1 MKSLPVVFRAIC
13 VTAPEIPRV
22 ARPLGRMTDQPF
34 LVLLVLISLTSPL
47 CLAAAAP
54 GDEATRERRYRRF
67 QEKRQEILLGMQ
79 ADLLAIEQSCLDL
92 GLPDAAAAVRL
103 QTAELTAAE
112 SRTSLPRLATA
123 QISENPG
130 PDDQQWQ
137 IPLRRHQTER
147 SIEMY
152 RAARDALRAGFPS
165 LAYAM
170 VGDVVRLDPDHKQAR
185 SVLGY
190 EHFVDP
196 ERKDEPLYAG
206 EWVSPFEARMRRGPE
221 PSVDH
226 ELYGWIPASD
236 VTRYEQGLRPW
247 KGDWISAAKES
258 ELRRDF
264 GNAWDVRSEHFL
276 IRTNVSREAAVRLSR
291 HLEVFHDWLQQNLAG
306 FFETPAVMRDRL
318 ENTDNRRRVR
328 KDSAPME
335 VHFFATR
342 DEYNRRVSGKVPPNI
357 ETNGL
362 YWQPDRRCYLFARPD
377 DEDLSTLFHEA
388 THQILDLHTTADRLT
403 AARARAR
410 KLRQKGT
417 TEWIL
422 CEHSNFW
429 MIEGLACYFESFTI
443 HDQGVSVGRP
453 DFVRFESARHRLLH
467 PENFYYIPFRSFFG
481 MGKEAW
487 QRHPDLPK
495 LYTQASGV
503 VHFMMHYQNGVY
515 RDDFV
520 ALLAAAYRP
529 DPTNLTAEPS
539 FEKISG
545 VKFEELDSQYR
556 LHLLDLEEQVL
567 AAEPETGQVTP

>member
-1 MKSLPVVFRAIC
+1 MKSLPVVFSAAC
-13 VTAPEIPRV
+13 VSRRGIARV
-22 ARPLGRMTDQPF
+22 AGCLHHTTRRTFSVLAI
-34 LVLLVLISLTSPL
+34 LVALTGML
-47 CLAAAAP
+47 CVAAAAT
-54 GDEATRERRYRRF
+54 GDDATRERRYRRF
-67 QEKRQEILLGMQ
+67 QEKRQEILHGMQ
-79 ADLLAIEQSCLDL
+79 SDLLAVEQWCLDREMA
-92 GLPDAAAAVRL
+92 DAAAEVRRN
-103 QTAELTAAE
+103 AEAFAEAE
-112 SRTSLPRLATA
+112 SRGSLPRLAA
-123 QISENPG
+123 APISENPSRE
-130 PDDQQWQ
+130 DQQWQ
-137 IPLRRHQTER
+137 MQLRRHQTER
-147 SIEMY
+147 GVEMY

-170 VGDVVRLDPDHKQAR
+170 VSDVVRLDADHRQAR

-190 EHFVDP
+190 EHFTDP
-196 ERKDEPLYAG
+196 ARRDEPHYSG

-221 PSVDH
+221 PKVDH

-236 VTRYEQGLRPW
+236 AARYEQGLRPW

-264 GNAWDVRSEHFL
+264 KNAWDVRSEHFL
-276 IRTNVSREAAVRLSR
+276 IRTNVSLEAAVRLSR
-291 HLEVFHDWLQQNLAG
+291 HLEIFHDWLQQNLAG

-318 ENTDNRRRVR
+318 EKTDNGRRSREHA
-328 KDSAPME
+328 APME

-342 DEYNRRVSGKVPPNI
+342 DEYNRRVSGKVPPTI

-362 YWQPDRRCYLFARPD
+362 YWQEDRRCYLFARPD
-377 DEDLSTLFHEA
+377 DDDLSTLFHEA

-410 KLRQKGT
+410 KLRQKGASQ
-417 TEWIL
+417 WIL
-422 CEHSNFW
+422 CEKSNFW

-443 HDQGVSVGRP
+443 TDHGVSVGRP
-453 DFVRFESARHRLLH
+453 DFIRFESARHRLLQ

-481 MGKEAW
+481 MGKDAW
-487 QRHPDLPK
+487 QGHPDLPK

-503 VHFMMHYQNGVY
+503 VHFMMHYQDGVY

-529 DPTNLTAEPS
+529 DPTDFLSEPS

-556 LHLLDLEEQVL
+556 LHLLQLEDEAL
-567 AAEPETGQVTP
+567 AVESETGTSSP